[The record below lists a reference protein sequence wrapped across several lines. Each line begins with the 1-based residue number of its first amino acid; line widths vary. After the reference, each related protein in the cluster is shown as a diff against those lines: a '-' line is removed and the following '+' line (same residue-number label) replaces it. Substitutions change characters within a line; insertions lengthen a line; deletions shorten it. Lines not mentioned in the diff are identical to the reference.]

1 MEPDKEAQKVIES
14 SQSGQVI
21 KSLADLRID
30 KLETKLSQIEKL
42 NNDLIA
48 ANKELYAFV
57 ANNYTQERPAEQK
70 ASADMSSH
78 EHAYLHA
85 SEGNGGAVTYQQN
98 QQNPLAGQVHEQT
111 HLFANE
117 GNGSAVTYQPSIG
130 VVTPPTA
137 PTDEPNVDNVM
148 KLMGYN
154 SPDGQ

>member
-1 MEPDKEAQKVIES
+1 MEPEKEAQKVIES

-30 KLETKLSQIEKL
+30 KLENKLSQIEKL

-57 ANNYTQERPAEQK
+57 ANNYSQEKPAEQMK

-78 EHAYLHA
+78 
-85 SEGNGGAVTYQQN
+85 QQN
-98 QQNPLAGQVHEQT
+98 TLAGQ
-111 HLFANE
+111 
-117 GNGSAVTYQPSIG
+117 SQPSIG

-148 KLMGYN
+148 KLMGYPTT

>member
-57 ANNYTQERPAEQK
+57 ANNYSQERPVEQK

-78 EHAYLHA
+78 
-85 SEGNGGAVTYQQN
+85 

-111 HLFANE
+111 HLFASE

-137 PTDEPNVDNVM
+137 PTDEPSVDNVM
-148 KLMGYN
+148 RIMGYN

>member
-21 KSLADLRID
+21 KSLSDLRID
-30 KLETKLSQIEKL
+30 KLESKLSQIEKL

-57 ANNYTQERPAEQK
+57 ANNYSQERPAEQK

-78 EHAYLHA
+78 
-85 SEGNGGAVTYQQN
+85 
-98 QQNPLAGQVHEQT
+98 QQNPLAGQVQ
-111 HLFANE
+111 
-117 GNGSAVTYQPSIG
+117 QPSIG

-148 KLMGYN
+148 KLMGYPTT

>member
-14 SQSGQVI
+14 SQSGQII

-30 KLETKLSQIEKL
+30 KLETKLLQIEKL
-42 NNDLIA
+42 NQDLIA

-85 SEGNGGAVTYQQN
+85 SEGNGRAVTYQQD
-98 QQNPLAGQVHEQT
+98 QQNTLAGQVQ
-111 HLFANE
+111 
-117 GNGSAVTYQPSIG
+117 QPSIG

-137 PTDEPNVDNVM
+137 PTDEPSVDNVM
-148 KLMGYN
+148 KMMGYS

>member
-1 MEPDKEAQKVIES
+1 MEPEKEAQKVIES

-30 KLETKLSQIEKL
+30 KLENKLSQIEKL
-42 NNDLIA
+42 NQDLIA

-57 ANNYTQERPAEQK
+57 VNNYTQERPAEQK

-78 EHAYLHA
+78 
-85 SEGNGGAVTYQQN
+85 QQN
-98 QQNPLAGQVHEQT
+98 TLAGQVHEQT
-111 HLFANE
+111 HLFASE

-137 PTDEPNVDNVM
+137 PTDEPSVDNVM
-148 KLMGYN
+148 KLMGYPTT

>member
-14 SQSGQVI
+14 SQSGQII

-30 KLETKLSQIEKL
+30 KLENKLSQIEKL
-42 NNDLIA
+42 NQDLIA

-70 ASADMSSH
+70 ASADMSS
-78 EHAYLHA
+78 
-85 SEGNGGAVTYQQN
+85 N
-98 QQNPLAGQVHEQT
+98 QQNTLAGQVHEQT
-111 HLFANE
+111 HLFASE

-137 PTDEPNVDNVM
+137 PVDEPSVDNVM
-148 KLMGYN
+148 RIMGYS

>member
-1 MEPDKEAQKVIES
+1 MEPEKEAQKVIES

-42 NNDLIA
+42 NQDLIA

-78 EHAYLHA
+78 
-85 SEGNGGAVTYQQN
+85 
-98 QQNPLAGQVHEQT
+98 QQNPLAGQVQ
-111 HLFANE
+111 
-117 GNGSAVTYQPSIG
+117 QPSIG

-137 PTDEPNVDNVM
+137 PMDEPSVDNVM
-148 KLMGYN
+148 RIMGYPQN

>member
-1 MEPDKEAQKVIES
+1 MEPEKEAQKVIES

-42 NNDLIA
+42 NQDLIA

-57 ANNYTQERPAEQK
+57 ANNYSQEKPAEQMK

-98 QQNPLAGQVHEQT
+98 QQNTLAGQ
-111 HLFANE
+111 
-117 GNGSAVTYQPSIG
+117 SQPSIG

-137 PTDEPNVDNVM
+137 PTDEPSVDNVM
-148 KLMGYN
+148 RIMGYPQN

>member
-1 MEPDKEAQKVIES
+1 MEPEKEAQKVIES

-57 ANNYTQERPAEQK
+57 ANNYSQEKPAEQMK

-85 SEGNGGAVTYQQN
+85 SEGNGGAVTYQQD
-98 QQNPLAGQVHEQT
+98 QQNTLAGQVQ
-111 HLFANE
+111 
-117 GNGSAVTYQPSIG
+117 QPSIG

-148 KLMGYN
+148 KLMGYPTT

>member
-1 MEPDKEAQKVIES
+1 MEPEKEAQKVIGS

-42 NNDLIA
+42 NQDLIA

-57 ANNYTQERPAEQK
+57 ANNYSQEKPAEQMK

-85 SEGNGGAVTYQQN
+85 SEGNGGAVTYQQD
-98 QQNPLAGQVHEQT
+98 QQNTLAGQ
-111 HLFANE
+111 
-117 GNGSAVTYQPSIG
+117 SQPSIG

-137 PTDEPNVDNVM
+137 PTDEPNPDNVM

-154 SPDGQ
+154 SPDGR

>member
-30 KLETKLSQIEKL
+30 KLENKLSQIEKL
-42 NNDLIA
+42 NQDLIA

-70 ASADMSSH
+70 ASADMSSQ
-78 EHAYLHA
+78 
-85 SEGNGGAVTYQQN
+85 SNN
-98 QQNPLAGQVHEQT
+98 LAGQVHEQT
-111 HLFANE
+111 HLFASE

-137 PTDEPNVDNVM
+137 PTDEPSVDNVM
-148 KLMGYN
+148 RIMGYPQN

>member
-21 KSLADLRID
+21 KSLSDLRID
-30 KLETKLSQIEKL
+30 KLENKLSQIEKL

-57 ANNYTQERPAEQK
+57 ANNYSQERPAEQI

-78 EHAYLHA
+78 
-85 SEGNGGAVTYQQN
+85 QQN
-98 QQNPLAGQVHEQT
+98 TLAGQVQ
-111 HLFANE
+111 
-117 GNGSAVTYQPSIG
+117 QPSIG

-148 KLMGYN
+148 KLMGYPTA

>member
-70 ASADMSSH
+70 ASADMSSQ
-78 EHAYLHA
+78 
-85 SEGNGGAVTYQQN
+85 SNN
-98 QQNPLAGQVHEQT
+98 LAGQ
-111 HLFANE
+111 A
-117 GNGSAVTYQPSIG
+117 QPSIG
-130 VVTPPTA
+130 VVTPPTV
-137 PTDEPNVDNVM
+137 PIDEPSVDNVM
-148 KLMGYN
+148 RIMGYN

>member
-1 MEPDKEAQKVIES
+1 METEKEAQKVIES
-14 SQSGQVI
+14 SQSGQII

-42 NNDLIA
+42 NQDLIA

-57 ANNYTQERPAEQK
+57 ANNYTQEKPAEQMK

-78 EHAYLHA
+78 
-85 SEGNGGAVTYQQN
+85 QQN
-98 QQNPLAGQVHEQT
+98 TLAGQSHERT
-111 HLFANE
+111 HLYASE

>member
-1 MEPDKEAQKVIES
+1 METEKEAQKVIES
-14 SQSGQVI
+14 SQSGQII
-21 KSLADLRID
+21 KSLSDLRID
-30 KLETKLSQIEKL
+30 KLENKLSQIEKL
-42 NNDLIA
+42 NQDLIA

-78 EHAYLHA
+78 
-85 SEGNGGAVTYQQN
+85 QQN
-98 QQNPLAGQVHEQT
+98 TLAGQVQ
-111 HLFANE
+111 
-117 GNGSAVTYQPSIG
+117 QPSIG

-148 KLMGYN
+148 KLMGYPTT

>member
-1 MEPDKEAQKVIES
+1 MEANKEAQKVIES

-42 NNDLIA
+42 NQDLIA

-57 ANNYTQERPAEQK
+57 ANNYTQEKPAEQMK
-70 ASADMSSH
+70 AAADMSSH

-98 QQNPLAGQVHEQT
+98 QQNTLAGQP
-111 HLFANE
+111 
-117 GNGSAVTYQPSIG
+117 QPSIG

-137 PTDEPNVDNVM
+137 PTDEPSVDNVM
-148 KLMGYN
+148 RIMGYPQN

>member
-1 MEPDKEAQKVIES
+1 MEPEKEAQKVIES

-30 KLETKLSQIEKL
+30 KLESKLSQIEKL
-42 NNDLIA
+42 NQDLIA

-57 ANNYTQERPAEQK
+57 ANNYSQERPAEQK

-78 EHAYLHA
+78 
-85 SEGNGGAVTYQQN
+85 
-98 QQNPLAGQVHEQT
+98 QQNPLAGQVQ
-111 HLFANE
+111 
-117 GNGSAVTYQPSIG
+117 QPSIG

-137 PTDEPNVDNVM
+137 PTDEPNFDNVM
-148 KLMGYN
+148 KMMGYPQN

>member
-1 MEPDKEAQKVIES
+1 MEPEKEAQKVIES

-42 NNDLIA
+42 NQDLIA

-78 EHAYLHA
+78 
-85 SEGNGGAVTYQQN
+85 QQN
-98 QQNPLAGQVHEQT
+98 TLAGQVQ
-111 HLFANE
+111 
-117 GNGSAVTYQPSIG
+117 QPSIG

-148 KLMGYN
+148 KLMGYPTT

>member
-1 MEPDKEAQKVIES
+1 MEANKEAQKVIES

-21 KSLADLRID
+21 KSLSDLRID
-30 KLETKLSQIEKL
+30 KLEAKLSQIEKL

-57 ANNYTQERPAEQK
+57 ANNYSQEKPAEQK

-78 EHAYLHA
+78 
-85 SEGNGGAVTYQQN
+85 QN
-98 QQNPLAGQVHEQT
+98 NLAGQVHEQT
-111 HLFANE
+111 HLFASE
-117 GNGSAVTYQPSIG
+117 SNGSAVTYQPSIG

-137 PTDEPNVDNVM
+137 PTDEPSVDNVM
-148 KLMGYN
+148 RIMGYN

>member
-1 MEPDKEAQKVIES
+1 MEPEKEAQKVIES

-42 NNDLIA
+42 NQDLIA

-70 ASADMSSH
+70 ASADMSSQD
-78 EHAYLHA
+78 
-85 SEGNGGAVTYQQN
+85 QQN
-98 QQNPLAGQVHEQT
+98 QLAGQVQ
-111 HLFANE
+111 
-117 GNGSAVTYQPSIG
+117 QPSIG

-148 KLMGYN
+148 KLMGYPTT

>member
-57 ANNYTQERPAEQK
+57 ANNYSQEKPAEQMK

-78 EHAYLHA
+78 QE
-85 SEGNGGAVTYQQN
+85 NT
-98 QQNPLAGQVHEQT
+98 LAGQ
-111 HLFANE
+111 
-117 GNGSAVTYQPSIG
+117 SQPSIG

-137 PTDEPNVDNVM
+137 PTDEPSVDNVM

>member
-42 NNDLIA
+42 NQDLIA

-57 ANNYTQERPAEQK
+57 ANNYTQERPAEQI
-70 ASADMSSH
+70 ASADMSSQ
-78 EHAYLHA
+78 
-85 SEGNGGAVTYQQN
+85 SNN
-98 QQNPLAGQVHEQT
+98 LAGQVHEQT
-111 HLFANE
+111 HLFASE

-137 PTDEPNVDNVM
+137 PTDEPSVDNVM
-148 KLMGYN
+148 RIMGYPQN

>member
-1 MEPDKEAQKVIES
+1 MEPEKEAQKVIES

-42 NNDLIA
+42 NQDLIA

-57 ANNYTQERPAEQK
+57 ANNYTQEKPAEQMK
-70 ASADMSSH
+70 ASADMSS
-78 EHAYLHA
+78 
-85 SEGNGGAVTYQQN
+85 QN
-98 QQNPLAGQVHEQT
+98 TLAGQSHERT
-111 HLFANE
+111 HLYASE

-148 KLMGYN
+148 KLMGYPTT

>member
-1 MEPDKEAQKVIES
+1 MEPEKEAQKVIES

-30 KLETKLSQIEKL
+30 KLESKLSQIEKL

-57 ANNYTQERPAEQK
+57 ANNYSQERPAEQK

-85 SEGNGGAVTYQQN
+85 SEGNGGAVTYQQD
-98 QQNPLAGQVHEQT
+98 QQNPLAGQVQ
-111 HLFANE
+111 
-117 GNGSAVTYQPSIG
+117 QPSIG

-148 KLMGYN
+148 RIMGYN

>member
-1 MEPDKEAQKVIES
+1 MEPEKEAQKVIES
-14 SQSGQVI
+14 SQSGHVI
-21 KSLADLRID
+21 KSLSDLRID
-30 KLETKLSQIEKL
+30 KLENKLSQIEKL
-42 NNDLIA
+42 NQDLIA

-78 EHAYLHA
+78 
-85 SEGNGGAVTYQQN
+85 QQN
-98 QQNPLAGQVHEQT
+98 TLAGQVHEQT
-111 HLFANE
+111 HLFASE

-148 KLMGYN
+148 KLMGYPTT

>member
-1 MEPDKEAQKVIES
+1 MEPEKEAQKVIES
-14 SQSGQVI
+14 SQSGQII

-30 KLETKLSQIEKL
+30 KLENKLSQIEKL

-78 EHAYLHA
+78 
-85 SEGNGGAVTYQQN
+85 QQN
-98 QQNPLAGQVHEQT
+98 TLAGQVHEQT

>member
-1 MEPDKEAQKVIES
+1 MEPEKEAQKVIES

-57 ANNYTQERPAEQK
+57 ANNYSQERPAEQK
-70 ASADMSSH
+70 ASADMSS
-78 EHAYLHA
+78 
-85 SEGNGGAVTYQQN
+85 YQQN
-98 QQNPLAGQVHEQT
+98 TLAGQVQ
-111 HLFANE
+111 
-117 GNGSAVTYQPSIG
+117 QPSIG

-137 PTDEPNVDNVM
+137 PTDEPSVDNVM
-148 KLMGYN
+148 RIMGYPQN

>member
-1 MEPDKEAQKVIES
+1 MEPEKEAQKVIES

-57 ANNYTQERPAEQK
+57 ANNYTQEKPAEQMK
-70 ASADMSSH
+70 ASADMSS
-78 EHAYLHA
+78 
-85 SEGNGGAVTYQQN
+85 QN
-98 QQNPLAGQVHEQT
+98 TLAGQSHERA
-111 HLFANE
+111 HLYASE

-137 PTDEPNVDNVM
+137 PTDEPSVDNVM
-148 KLMGYN
+148 RMMGYS

>member
-1 MEPDKEAQKVIES
+1 MEPETEAKKIVESVRLGNTVVKSITDIRLDKMEQ
-14 SQSGQVI
+14 Q
-21 KSLADLRID
+21 
-30 KLETKLSQIEKL
+30 LSQIEKL

-78 EHAYLHA
+78 
-85 SEGNGGAVTYQQN
+85 
-98 QQNPLAGQVHEQT
+98 QQNPLAGQVQ
-111 HLFANE
+111 
-117 GNGSAVTYQPSIG
+117 QPSIG

>member
-21 KSLADLRID
+21 KSLSDLRID

-57 ANNYTQERPAEQK
+57 ANNYSQERPAEQK

-78 EHAYLHA
+78 
-85 SEGNGGAVTYQQN
+85 
-98 QQNPLAGQVHEQT
+98 QQNPLAGQVQ
-111 HLFANE
+111 
-117 GNGSAVTYQPSIG
+117 QPSIG

-137 PTDEPNVDNVM
+137 PMDEPSVDNVM
-148 KLMGYN
+148 RIMGYPQN

>member
-1 MEPDKEAQKVIES
+1 MEPETEAKKIVESVKSGNIVKSITDIRLDKMEQ
-14 SQSGQVI
+14 Q
-21 KSLADLRID
+21 
-30 KLETKLSQIEKL
+30 LSQIEKL
-42 NNDLIA
+42 NQDLIA

-78 EHAYLHA
+78 
-85 SEGNGGAVTYQQN
+85 QQN
-98 QQNPLAGQVHEQT
+98 TLAGQVQ
-111 HLFANE
+111 
-117 GNGSAVTYQPSIG
+117 QPSIG

-148 KLMGYN
+148 KLMGYPTT

>member
-1 MEPDKEAQKVIES
+1 MEPEKEAQKVIES

-78 EHAYLHA
+78 
-85 SEGNGGAVTYQQN
+85 QQN
-98 QQNPLAGQVHEQT
+98 TLAGQVQ
-111 HLFANE
+111 
-117 GNGSAVTYQPSIG
+117 QPSIG

-148 KLMGYN
+148 KLMGYPTT

>member
-1 MEPDKEAQKVIES
+1 MEPEKEAQKVIES
-14 SQSGQVI
+14 SQSGQII

-30 KLETKLSQIEKL
+30 KLENKLSQIEKL
-42 NNDLIA
+42 NQDLIA

-78 EHAYLHA
+78 
-85 SEGNGGAVTYQQN
+85 QQN
-98 QQNPLAGQVHEQT
+98 TLAGQVHEQT